1 MIVLEC
7 MVERS
12 SLVRCFVDYKVIAL
26 NLSISSISNHILD
39 QVTGT
44 VLMAQLWLLD
54 TVLSLALFA
63 PGTKVSVNYSTV

>member
-44 VLMAQLWLLD
+44 VLMAQLWL
-54 TVLSLALFA
+54 
-63 PGTKVSVNYSTV
+63 